1 METQTA
7 LVGTDSVIE
16 LDTIAGINLNIAL
29 VVYPSHLESELTIGL
44 NDTLSDTVSLEFG
57 VLIVD
62 LFYGHQYL
70 TYGLKILFLTGMTE
84 FEIRH
89 KFVYIHSLNV
99 FRFMIVRLFF
109 CLMPLTRF

>member
-16 LDTIAGINLNIAL
+16 LNAVAGINLHVAL
-29 VVYPSHLESELTIGL
+29 IIYPSHLESELTIRL
-44 NDTLSDTVSLEFG
+44 NDTLSDTICLEFG
-57 VLIVD
+57 VLIID

-89 KFVYIHSLNV
+89 KFVYIHSKS
-99 FRFMIVRLFF
+99 
-109 CLMPLTRF
+109 CL